1 MRYLDL
7 GGPGSKRTV
16 HDGRSVAKPN
26 LTYLV
31 CSRMAKKKRAT
42 RRKKQAAASVG
53 LSAGEVRVVPREAE
67 ALTPAVERDGGAVLG
82 AYRDPFGGKP
92 VLLVALPIDR
102 VEPTPFQRDPSDPHV
117 KRLMTVI
124 ETLGRFLDP
133 LIVVRQDDR
142 YWTPNGNHRLQAMR
156 RLGAKTVV
164 ALLIPEFAV
173 AYQILALNTE
183 KAHNLREKSL
193 ETLRMARALAE
204 TVRDPEEAFAF
215 QFDQPSF
222 LTLGAAYESRPRLSG
237 AVYQSVLR
245 RIDEFLDV
253 PLPKAVAERE
263 RRAGLVLAV
272 DDRVTAVVDKLK
284 ARGLTSPYLRPFVV
298 ARINPIR
305 FSKATSFDF
314 DEVMQKMSAAAGRFN
329 IDKVKAEDVTRAAGP
344 PAEEE

>member
-1 MRYLDL
+1 
-7 GGPGSKRTV
+7 
-16 HDGRSVAKPN
+16 
-26 LTYLV
+26 
-31 CSRMAKKKRAT
+31 MAKKKKAV

-53 LSAGEVRVVPREAE
+53 LSPAE
-67 ALTPAVERDGGAVLG
+67 TRTGTGATAALAALVEGDGGAVLA

-92 VLLVALPIDR
+92 VLIVSLPIER

-124 ETLGRFLDP
+124 ETLDRFLDP
-133 LIVVRQDDR
+133 IIVIRRDDR

-156 RLGAKTVV
+156 RLGARAVV
-164 ALLIPEFAV
+164 ALLIPEAEV

-193 ETLRMARALAE
+193 ETIRMARALAE
-204 TVRDPEEAFAF
+204 ESREPEDAFAF

-222 LTLGAAYESRPRLSG
+222 LTLGAAYEARPRLSG

-245 RIDEFLDV
+245 RIDEFLDK

-263 RRAGLVLAV
+263 RRAKLVLAI
-272 DDRVTAVVDKLK
+272 DERVTAIVEKLK
-284 ARGLTSPYLRPFVV
+284 ARGLTSPYLRPFVA

-305 FSKATSFDF
+305 FSKSTSFDF
-314 DEVMQKMSAAAGRFN
+314 DDVMEKMTASAGKFN
-329 IDKVKAEDVTRAAGP
+329 IDRVKPEEVTRASGP
-344 PAEEE
+344 PADED